1 MYAWSDLPTLNLPE
15 AVKSVLLEHL
25 LEPFQSAAEAQSCWQ
40 EGNTQLVISA
50 VPENPEY
57 TDPLPQGYL
66 ISLVILSDAGEGL
79 YYLTPPTEES

>member
-1 MYAWSDLPTLNLPE
+1 MYTRSNLPQIKIPP
-15 AVKSVLLEHL
+15 AVKTALLEHL
-25 LEPFQSAAEAQSCWQ
+25 TEPFHSTAEAQSCWQ

-57 TDPLPQGYL
+57 TDPLPEGYL

-79 YYLTPPTEES
+79 YTLTPPPEES